1 VLQDI
6 GNLVVL
12 DMYPKKDDLC
22 DSLLQAIAFLEGGGA
37 TAAFSRASRKKSRR
51 FQGSRAAR
59 ASK

>member
-37 TAAFSRASRKKSRR
+37 TAAFSRAKKRRVKSSRTSKK
-51 FQGSRAAR
+51 ATA
-59 ASK
+59 